1 MIKVLVNGA
10 FGRMGSEVV
19 RMVTANPELELV
31 GGVDISAAGKSL
43 PDGKPVFTNIGE
55 ALEAVKADVVVDFT
69 RPDVV
74 MDSLRII
81 LKKGVRA
88 VVGTT
93 GFTDERLAE
102 VKELAEANN
111 TAALIVPNFALGAVV
126 NFALGAVVM
135 IKLATEAAKYFKDV
149 EIIEKHHD
157 QKLDAPSGTAIL
169 TAQKIGAV
177 REAHKQG
184 HPNERETLAGSRGG
198 DIDGIRIHSMRL
210 QGYVAS
216 QEVVFGSQGETLK
229 IINDTINRECYMPGV
244 AMACKKIGSRQGL
257 VYGLDQILD

>member
-1 MIKVLVNGA
+1 
-10 FGRMGSEVV
+10 MGSEVV

-31 GGVDISAAGKSL
+31 GGVDINAAGKSL

-88 VVGTT
+88 VVGAVVGTT

-126 NFALGAVVM
+126 M

-157 QKLDAPSGTAIL
+157 QKLDAPSGQKLDAPSGTAIL